1 MPETK
6 RRIRPVI
13 EEIVEDSPQVKE
25 EVVVSPPEMSKRQV
39 VDETPSVH
47 EHHHH
52 KEVAPSVEVSHDRA
66 KELLAEITSGH
77 TQVSQ
82 DRMNIKL
89 LFVITIIT
97 ALVVGFISGGVYVY
111 VTGVKQET
119 PTQTATPTATPAVS
133 ATPTVS
139 ATPSPVAIGADVLA
153 AFKVSV
159 LNGSG
164 QIGGAGKIKAL
175 LENAGFKVGTT
186 GNASSFNYTDTIIQ
200 TTDKVSADVV
210 ALLKKSLSRDYSVE
224 VGKALPSDSKWDIVV
239 TAGSK

>member
-13 EEIVEDSPQVKE
+13 EEIVEDTPSVKE
-25 EVVVSPPEMSKRQV
+25 EVVVSPPEMPKRHV
-39 VDETPSVH
+39 EEEAPHV
-47 EHHHH
+47 HHH
-52 KEVAPSVEVSHDRA
+52 KETPEVVSREVSHDRA
-66 KELLAEITSGH
+66 KELLAEITTGH
-77 TQVSQ
+77 TEVSQ
-82 DRMNIKL
+82 DKMNMKL

-119 PTQTATPTATPAVS
+119 PTQTATPTS
-133 ATPTVS
+133 TPTVS
-139 ATPSPVAIGADVLA
+139 ATPIVSATPTPVAVNADVLA
-153 AFKVSV
+153 ALKVSV

-210 ALLKKSLSRDYSVE
+210 AILKKSLSRDYSVE
-224 VGKALPSDSKWDIVV
+224 VGKALPTDSKWDIVV